1 MNSDIIFVADVF
13 VDQVIGGGELNND
26 ELIKILRS
34 QGCTVTEKKSYEI
47 TLGFLKSRLKSK
59 FIISNFIFLPL
70 EIKDFIEQKC
80 DYLIYEHDHKYLT
93 TRDPSVFENYQ
104 APKKNIIN
112 LNFYKNAKAVL
123 CQSKLHAEV
132 VKKNLGF
139 NNIVSV
145 GGNLWSLDS
154 LNFLREM
161 NKKAKK
167 DRYSIWKSENPIK
180 NTSKT
185 IMFCKHKNYD
195 FDLVGNLPYRDFLNK
210 ITDNKN
216 FVFFPE
222 TLETLCRVAVEC
234 RMAGMSVLTS
244 DKIGAASEDWFSLK
258 GDDLIDK
265 MLEKREEIP
274 SLVLEV
280 LNNE

>member
-13 VDQVIGGGELNND
+13 VDQIIGGGELNND

-104 APKKNIIN
+104 APKNNIIN

>member
-13 VDQVIGGGELNND
+13 VDQIIGGGELNND

-195 FDLVGNLPYRDFLNK
+195 FDLVGNLPYRYFLNK

>member
-1 MNSDIIFVADVF
+1 M
-13 VDQVIGGGELNND
+13 
-26 ELIKILRS
+26 
-34 QGCTVTEKKSYEI
+34 
-47 TLGFLKSRLKSK
+47 
-59 FIISNFIFLPL
+59 PL